1 MTARSLAAIVG
12 TPIAGER
19 IGDDVFDGVAEG
31 AIFPGELP
39 ADPRHVFRGDAL
51 ALAEED
57 ADFRFLKFRPPIASL
72 GRDKEPLPLPHI
84 RLDRAMEFLFGDRL
98 G

>member
-1 MTARSLAAIVG
+1 M
-12 TPIAGER
+12 
-19 IGDDVFDGVAEG
+19 FDGIAEG

-39 ADPRHVFRGDAL
+39 ADPRLVFRGDAL

-57 ADFRFLKFRPPIASL
+57 ADFRFLKFRPPIAAL